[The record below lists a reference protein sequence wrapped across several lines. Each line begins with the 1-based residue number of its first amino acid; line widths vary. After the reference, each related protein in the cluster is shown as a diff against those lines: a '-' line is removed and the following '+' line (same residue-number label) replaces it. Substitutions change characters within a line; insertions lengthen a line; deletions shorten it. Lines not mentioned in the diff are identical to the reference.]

1 MTSSSISNG
10 CFGPTETH
18 PFVTLL
24 ADRRIGLLAAGL
36 ALSAIGTELNRVAVV
51 WLAIELVGPDAS
63 LLFAASNAVIL
74 VVSLAGGL
82 FADRFPPRGM
92 MIACNLLAAV
102 FAVVPVAAAALQGL
116 SFASL
121 IASIVGLAACGGLFQ
136 PALLSSVP
144 RLAGTRERIQGTN
157 ALLDATSR
165 LSRLAGPFLAGLLS
179 LVLAPLHFLVV
190 NALSYL
196 VSAAAVASLGR
207 ALDVKGLP
215 PPSLPILKRLTRG
228 YDSAARQ
235 PAARLILVANT
246 AVLAAWT
253 VGLSLGL
260 PLLVATSGVTGL
272 GLTGLGAVAALMA
285 AYGAG
290 DFFSNVLVAGAR
302 PRRLGRFMFA
312 GYVILGG
319 ALALVPLPLLLLP
332 EPVRLPAMMM
342 AAFGAGMGGPMFFI
356 PMMTFLQ
363 THIDGPDLASVIR
376 LRLALIAASMM
387 IGAAGAPVLFRE
399 IGVIAAVVV
408 VGSAIAAVGLWGALR
423 HPDLG

>member
-1 MTSSSISNG
+1 M
-10 CFGPTETH
+10 
-18 PFVTLL
+18 
-24 ADRRIGLLAAGL
+24 
-36 ALSAIGTELNRVAVV
+36 V
-51 WLAIELVGPDAS
+51 WLAIEIVGPDAS

-74 VVSLAGGL
+74 AVSLTGGL
-82 FADRFPPRGM
+82 FADRFAPRGM

-102 FAVVPVAAAALQGL
+102 FAVVPVVVAALYGL

-121 IASIVGLAACGGLFQ
+121 LASIVGLAACGGLFQ

-144 RLAGTRERIQGTN
+144 RLAGSTERIQGTN
-157 ALLDATSR
+157 ALLDAASR

-179 LVLAPLHFLVV
+179 LVLAPLCFLVA

-207 ALDVKGLP
+207 AIDARGPP

-228 YDSAARQ
+228 YDAASRQ
-235 PAARLILVANT
+235 PAARLILAANT

-253 VGLSLGL
+253 VALSLGL

-290 DFFSNVLVAGAR
+290 DFLSNVLVAGAR
-302 PRRLGRFMFA
+302 PRRRGRFMFT

-319 ALALVPLPLLLLP
+319 ALALVPLPLLF
-332 EPVRLPAMMM
+332 LPAPLQLPTMMV
-342 AAFGAGMGGPMFFI
+342 AGFAAGMGGPMFFI

-363 THIDGPDLASVIR
+363 TRIDGPDLASIIR

-387 IGAAGAPVLFRE
+387 VGAALAPLLFRE
-399 IGVIAAVVV
+399 IGVIATVVV
-408 VGSAIAAVGLWGALR
+408 AGGAIAAIGLWGALR
-423 HPDLG
+423 HPDLGAEA